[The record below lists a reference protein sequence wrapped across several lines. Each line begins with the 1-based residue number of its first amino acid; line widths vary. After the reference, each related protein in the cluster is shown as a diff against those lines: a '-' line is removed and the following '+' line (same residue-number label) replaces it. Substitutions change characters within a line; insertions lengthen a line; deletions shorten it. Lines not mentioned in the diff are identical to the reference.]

1 MRRGSICLIAMLMLL
16 FLSTNALSKIE
27 IGYSPSKP
35 KAGDTVKFYLNMTG
49 NVSDVRLWI
58 EECKGDQC
66 FLPKILNMEQT
77 RLGNYTAEYKLRND
91 TTLVHYKVNISFQ
104 NGSYVETEVQEF
116 EVEPQP
122 QVSIE
127 DREKKTTGF
136 EVYGILISIIISIL
150 ISRGLSR

>member
-1 MRRGSICLIAMLMLL
+1 MRKVSMCLIAMLMLL

-66 FLPKILNMEQT
+66 FFT
-77 RLGNYTAEYKLRND
+77 
-91 TTLVHYKVNISFQ
+91 
-104 NGSYVETEVQEF
+104 
-116 EVEPQP
+116 
-122 QVSIE
+122 
-127 DREKKTTGF
+127 
-136 EVYGILISIIISIL
+136 
-150 ISRGLSR
+150 

>member
-1 MRRGSICLIAMLMLL
+1 MRRGSTCLIVMLMLL

-35 KAGDTVKFYLNMTG
+35 KAGDTVKFYLNITG
-49 NVSDVRLWI
+49 NVSNVRLWI

-77 RLGNYTAEYKLRND
+77 GLGNYTAEYKLRND

-104 NGSYVETEVQEF
+104 NGSYVETKTQEF
-116 EVEPQP
+116 EVEPQ
-122 QVSIE
+122 VSME
-127 DREKKTTGF
+127 DGKKKTPGF
-136 EVYGILISIIISIL
+136 EVYGILISITISIL

>member
-1 MRRGSICLIAMLMLL
+1 MRRESIYLIAMLMLL

-77 RLGNYTAEYKLRND
+77 KLGNYTAEYKIRND

-104 NGSYVETEVQEF
+104 NGSYVETGVQEF
-116 EVEPQP
+116 EVEPQA
-122 QVSIE
+122 SME
-127 DREKKTTGF
+127 DREKKTPGF